1 MRYLLL
7 LLAAGGTGKE
17 RRQGLG
23 EKWDGTSSTCALR
36 PLQAPP
42 GAWRPQNQPGPTRMG
57 TLEREQHPARG
68 AQHGSPVLTRL
79 GGTWSCLR
87 GTSSGRSRCPPPR
100 RSSPGVLG
108 TQGASWG
115 VSLGASRAL
124 FSSRRALTHPTG
136 EPATSPDLCR
146 RGRIHHFA
154 HRGRAELFVIAALP
168 AGTEEGTEQGWSS
181 PGPSE
186 GKGPYKGGKLPPKPS
201 TPLLE

>member
-23 EKWDGTSSTCALR
+23 KKRDGTSSTCAL
-36 PLQAPP
+36 PP
-42 GAWRPQNQPGPTRMG
+42 FELPQCLG
-57 TLEREQHPARG
+57 TPKSARSHQDGDLRRGQRPARG
-68 AQHGSPVLTRL
+68 VPALTRL

-100 RSSPGVLG
+100 RSSPGVLW
-108 TQGASWG
+108 TQG
-115 VSLGASRAL
+115 VSLGASRVL
-124 FSSRRALTHPTG
+124 FSGRRALTHPTG
-136 EPATSPDLCR
+136 EPAASPDLCR

-154 HRGRAELFVIAALP
+154 HRGRAELFVITALP
-168 AGTEEGTEQGWSS
+168 AGTDSKEGTEQGWSS
-181 PGPSE
+181 PGPSK

-201 TPLLE
+201 TPPLE